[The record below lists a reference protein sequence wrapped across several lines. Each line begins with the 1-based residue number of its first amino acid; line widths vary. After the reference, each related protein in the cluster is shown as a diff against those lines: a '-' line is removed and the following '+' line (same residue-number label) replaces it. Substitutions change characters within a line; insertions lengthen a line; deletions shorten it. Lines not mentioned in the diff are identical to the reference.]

1 MLAAAATGA
10 EIANRWGMLHLCA
23 HTSQRV
29 LQEDPLDFPRTSR
42 RFSVLAV
49 AFVAAC
55 GGGDKGGTTPTPT
68 PAGFTVSLS
77 SATLSAVVGGNASIT
92 ATIARTGSFTGTVDL
107 STESVPAGVMAVF
120 NPAQVTSGTTQTT
133 LTVTAFATA
142 VPGAYTFT
150 IRGKATGLTDQT
162 ATVSMTVTAAP
173 RIGLALAPA
182 TGSVVQGATTSFTAT
197 ITRTNFTG
205 AVAVAIGGAPSGV
218 TTTVTTTG
226 DASTVNVAVGA
237 AAAVGVTTLTV
248 TASGTGVANATATYV
263 LTVTAAPSG
272 SFTLALS
279 PAALSVQQGANGQ
292 TTVNITRTNFTSA
305 IALSITGAPA
315 GVSTA
320 FGQSNLPTESTTP
333 LTITVG
339 GTVAAAVY
347 PLIVTATSGAI
358 SQTSTLSLTVTA
370 APAGSI
376 SLALAAAIP
385 SIQQGSSDGVNVNI
399 TRANYTGAVT
409 LAVTGTPPGVTTTIT
424 PNSTTTNQSL
434 VSFAVGAA
442 TVPGSYG
449 VTITG
454 SGTNIP
460 SATVTGTL
468 VVTATPSIALSL
480 TPAAGSVQAGGSLT
494 FTVNIVRTNF
504 SAPVTIAV
512 SNAPAGVTT
521 TVTTSPTTGNAAT
534 VNVAVSGSTALGLA
548 SLTVTASGTGVSNAI
563 ATFALTVTQ
572 PPVSG
577 GNVTYTFGFCG
588 TTQRP
593 IWVAAQDG
601 SGPWQQVTGSANSYS
616 FTITARGG
624 VAFVTQGAGANEFAL
639 TLFYASLAE
648 LQGQGST
655 VCPTAPT
662 KTVNGTV
669 AGLNAAAFGQ
679 GLISLGGSSASVSAP
694 ATTFT
699 LNGVR
704 DGALDL
710 VAARLSINL
719 TTFAPTTDKLIIR
732 RGVNVPSGTTLPVLD
747 FNGAEAFDPEQKTVT
762 VTGTNGEMVSISSF
776 YITGTQSSAFLGS
789 DLPAA
794 STTRPFYAVPTA
806 KQAAG
811 DLHLLS
817 ASATVINGS
826 TLTSLRSSSIYFKN
840 AVDQTLP
847 LGATLLTPTFS
858 TIATTPYLRPRVV
871 LAQQADYNRF
881 WLVSYSQSSGGV
893 ARTATISMTE
903 GYLGSAA
910 FDHSMPDFSGV
921 SGWLNTWG
929 LQSGTAV
936 NYFVTSVGW
945 TLIGGGSGAPILEG
959 SVFRSAARFGVVP

>member
-1 MLAAAATGA
+1 LNFPQAS
-10 EIANRWGMLHLCA
+10 RLC
-23 HTSQRV
+23 
-29 LQEDPLDFPRTSR
+29 
-42 RFSVLAV
+42 SVLAV

-92 ATIARTGSFTGTVDL
+92 TTIARTGSFTGTVDL
-107 STESVPAGVMAVF
+107 STESVPAGVTAVF

-173 RIGLALAPA
+173 RIELALAPA
-182 TGSVVQGATTSFTAT
+182 AGSAVQGATTSFTAT

-205 AVAVAIGGAPSGV
+205 AVAIAIGGAPSGV

-237 AAAVGVTTLTV
+237 AAAVGATTLTV
-248 TASGTGVANATATYV
+248 TASGTGVANATATYA

-315 GVSTA
+315 GVTTA

-333 LTITVG
+333 LTVTVG

-347 PLIVTATSGAI
+347 PLIVTATAGAI
-358 SQTSTLSLTVTA
+358 SQTSALSLTVTA

-385 SIQQGSSDGVNVNI
+385 TIQQGSSDGVNVNI
-399 TRANYTGAVT
+399 TRANYAGAVT

-434 VSFAVGAA
+434 VSFAVAAA

-460 SATVTGTL
+460 NATVTGTL

-480 TPAAGSVQAGGSLT
+480 TPAAGSVQASGSLT
-494 FTVNIVRTNF
+494 FTANIARTNF
-504 SAPVTIAV
+504 AAPVAIAV
-512 SNAPAGVTT
+512 SGGPTGVTT
-521 TVTTSPTTGNAAT
+521 TVTTSPTTGNAVT
-534 VNVAVSGSTALGLA
+534 VNVAVSGSTTIGLS

-563 ATFALTVTQ
+563 AIFALTVTQ

-577 GNVTYTFGFCG
+577 GNVTWAFGFCESAL
-588 TTQRP
+588 RP

-601 SGPWQQVTGSANSYS
+601 TGAWQQVVGSGNSYS
-616 FTITARGG
+616 FAITSTGG
-624 VAFVTQGAGANEFAL
+624 IAYVTQRGANEYSL
-639 TLFYASLAE
+639 NLYYATLAE

-655 VCPTAPT
+655 TCPTAAT
-662 KTVNGTV
+662 KTVLGTV

-679 GLISLGGSSASVSAP
+679 AQISLGPTSAAVTAP
-694 ATTFT
+694 ASAFT
-699 LNGVR
+699 LNNVIA
-704 DGALDL
+704 GALDL
-710 VAARLSINL
+710 VAARTAINL
-719 TTFAPTTDKLIIR
+719 TTAAIVTDKLIIR
-732 RGVNVPSGTTLPVLD
+732 RGVNAASGATLPVLD
-747 FNGAEAFDPEQKTVT
+747 FNSAEAFDPDQKSVT
-762 VTGTNGEMVSISSF
+762 VSSANGELLAVSSL
-776 YITGTQSSAFLGS
+776 YVTATQSSAFLGT
-789 DLPAA
+789 DAPNA
-794 STTRPFYAVPTA
+794 STTRTFYAVPSA
-806 KQAAG
+806 KQATG
-811 DLHLLS
+811 DLHFLS
-817 ASATVINGS
+817 ASASQMSGS
-826 TLTSLRSSSIYFKN
+826 TLVSLRTASTLFKD
-840 AVDQTLP
+840 AVNQTLSM
-847 LGATLLTPTFS
+847 GAALNTPTFS
-858 TIATTPYLRPRVV
+858 TLASAPYLRHRAV
-871 LAQQADYNRF
+871 LQQQADYNRA
-881 WLVSYSQSSGGV
+881 WTLGYSQGSSSLT
-893 ARTATISMTE
+893 RSATVSMTQ
-903 GYLGSAA
+903 GYLGSGP

-921 SGWLNTWG
+921 SGWLGTWG
-929 LQSGTAV
+929 LQSGTTV
-936 NYFVTSVGW
+936 TYFITAVGW
-945 TLIGGGSGAPILEG
+945 TLGGGGSSAPNVEGTIIRSGARLG
-959 SVFRSAARFGVVP
+959 TVP